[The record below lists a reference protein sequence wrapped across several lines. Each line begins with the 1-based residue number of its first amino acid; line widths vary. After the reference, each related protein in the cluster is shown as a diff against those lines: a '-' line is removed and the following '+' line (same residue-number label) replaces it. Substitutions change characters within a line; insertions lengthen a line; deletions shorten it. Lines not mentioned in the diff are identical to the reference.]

1 MVAFAVSRGCFE
13 PELMTAFGAD
23 REGDAFV
30 LGYDRAMARIRR
42 AEGASSWRR
51 GVGAEHTSGAYR
63 RGGAAA
69 RMRLSSTPPSLD
81 GEPP

>member
-1 MVAFAVSRGCFE
+1 MVAFAFALSRGCFE

-42 AEGASSWRR
+42 AERAC
-51 GVGAEHTSGAYR
+51 
-63 RGGAAA
+63 
-69 RMRLSSTPPSLD
+69 
-81 GEPP
+81 